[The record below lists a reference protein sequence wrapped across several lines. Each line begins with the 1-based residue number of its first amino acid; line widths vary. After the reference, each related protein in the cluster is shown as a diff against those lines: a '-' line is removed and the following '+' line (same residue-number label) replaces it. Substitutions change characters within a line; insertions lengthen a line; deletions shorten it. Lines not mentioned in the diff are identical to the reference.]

1 MAQVYFISADKL
13 KEDTVISE
21 NTDNKL
27 INPTVLMVQDIHIQP
42 LLGTSLY
49 NEIKTQIE
57 ANTVNALNKT
67 LLNDYLQNTIKY
79 YCMAELTTPLT
90 YKFMNKSIVVKNSEN
105 SSTATP
111 EQLNQIKNYY
121 LNHAEWYAKRIVR
134 YLQENQTS
142 YPLWLGG
149 NNTIDSIHPRTNTYT
164 TGMFLGSTR
173 KKGSIHTSLPVDKG
187 ENDCCN

>member
-21 NTDNKL
+21 NTDSKL
-27 INPTVLMVQDIHIQP
+27 INPTILMVQDIHIQP

-49 NEIKTQIE
+49 NEIKTEI
-57 ANTVNALNKT
+57 AADSVSVLNKT
-67 LLNDYLQNTIKY
+67 LLNDYLQTTIKY

-105 SSTATP
+105 SSTVSP
-111 EQLNQIKNYY
+111 EQLGQIKNYY

-134 YLQENQTS
+134 YLQENHTS

-149 NNTIDSIHPRTNTYT
+149 NTTIDSIRPKTNTYS
-164 TGMFLGSTR
+164 TGMFLGNTR
-173 KKGSIHTSLPVDKG
+173 KKSSIHTSLPADKG
-187 ENDCCN
+187 EKDCCD